1 MAPMSDMDSLDDGSN
16 NSDEPNDMSS
26 PKRHGPFNPTL
37 FKFKREDYNY
47 EQEDYRQKFV
57 SHLGTDRVAIN
68 KQLVELVY
76 LQVLGR
82 FKKGEKTVSR
92 VINYLLTIY

>member
-1 MAPMSDMDSLDDGSN
+1 MAPMSDMDSPADGSN
-16 NSDEPNDMSS
+16 NSDELNDTAS
-26 PKRHGPFNPTL
+26 PRRHGPFNPTL
-37 FKFKREDYNY
+37 FKFKREDFNY
-47 EQEDYRQKFV
+47 EQENYREKFV

-92 VINYLLTIY
+92 VIIR